1 MSRPAAHSTSVPDC
15 QPGAPVPFIVL
26 TGFLGAGKTT
36 LLNRLL
42 AAEHHRKVAVLVNEL
57 GQIDIDAGL
66 IRARSSDVMELSG
79 GCVCHQLGVQREL
92 WSALDEVV
100 LRSRPD
106 AIVLE
111 TSGIAEPDE
120 IVRGLVAWR
129 EEERGRPKAEA
140 VAVADRTRDE
150 DEDDG
155 GIRGGEVVDGRGLSR
170 LTLPAVVTVVDA
182 QAGAEQ
188 MARHAEARAQVR
200 SADQIVLAKTE
211 LSSADTLAR
220 LHGVLVALN
229 ADAERVAF
237 PQGREADAALPA
249 WLVDLATAA
258 VAGEVGARAREA
270 RRDNGGRTIRSGSG
284 HAAAH
289 AHRRGQGHGHQLAAA
304 SYIDEVPLV
313 AEALLLAC
321 CGLGARLVRAK
332 GFVHVAGETRRGFLE
347 VAGLETSL
355 RLGEAWGPEEKRVTR
370 LVLIGE
376 GLDDEIVRRRL
387 WACRAQ
393 GLAKD

>member
-1 MSRPAAHSTSVPDC
+1 MSRPAARPTSVPDS
-15 QPGAPVPFIVL
+15 PPAGPVPFIVL

-57 GQIDIDAGL
+57 GQIDVDAGL

-92 WSALDEVV
+92 WSALDEVI

-106 AIVLE
+106 AVVLE

-129 EEERGRPKAEA
+129 AEERGRGDEHE
-140 VAVADRTRDE
+140 DEQE
-150 DEDDG
+150 DED
-155 GIRGGEVVDGRGLSR
+155 GIRGMRGGGGEVVDGRGLSR

-188 MARHAEARAQVR
+188 LARHAEARAQVR
-200 SADQIVLAKTE
+200 SADQLVLAKTE
-211 LSSADTLAR
+211 LSSADALAR
-220 LHGVLVALN
+220 LHGILVALN

-237 PQGREADAALPA
+237 PRSQEADGALPA
-249 WLVDLATAA
+249 WLVDLTTIA
-258 VAGEVGARAREA
+258 VAGEVRAGAPREA
-270 RRDNGGRTIRSGSG
+270 REENGAPASRSGIG
-284 HAAAH
+284 HAP
-289 AHRRGQGHGHQLAAA
+289 RRGHEHRHGHQLSAA
-304 SYIDEVPLV
+304 SYVDEVPLV

-321 CGLGARLVRAK
+321 HGLGARLIRAK
-332 GFVHVAGETRRGFLE
+332 GFVHLAGETRRGFLE

-355 RLGEAWGPEEKRVTR
+355 RLGEAWGRDERRVTR

-387 WACRAQ
+387 WACRAP
-393 GLAKD
+393 GVASG